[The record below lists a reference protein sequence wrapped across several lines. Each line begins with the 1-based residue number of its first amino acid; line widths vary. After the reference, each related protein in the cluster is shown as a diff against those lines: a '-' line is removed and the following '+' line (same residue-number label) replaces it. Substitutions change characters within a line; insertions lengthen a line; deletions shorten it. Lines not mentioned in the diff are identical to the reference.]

1 MEDELG
7 HPTAGQQLLRGLEM
21 RGHFGFCI
29 VERRRG
35 RLGDYQR
42 QQPYLL
48 GCGGGLGAAGGV
60 VRGGVERGGVGLVA
74 NPAAIGIKG
83 TRGVAS
89 SIDSDRGLDS
99 F

>member
-29 VERRRG
+29 VERRKG
-35 RLGDYQR
+35 RLGDHYR
-42 QQPYLL
+42 QQQLML
-48 GCGGGLGAAGGV
+48 GGGGGLGAAGGV
-60 VRGGVERGGVGLVA
+60 VRGGVERGGVGVLGVG
-74 NPAAIGIKG
+74 IGIKAG
-83 TRGVAS
+83 RSVAS
-89 SIDSDRGLDS
+89 SVDSDRGMDS